1 MNSTSL
7 RITKGGDC
15 MTVLNLNGSVVTD
28 EDKWFYDFLE
38 IPSISPS
45 DLTQALESD
54 EEIVLNVNS
63 PGGAVSAGQEIYTK
77 LLQAP
82 QSIVVNIV
90 GQACSAASLFIMAA
104 DQINI
109 SPVGQIMIHNVS
121 TTQSGNKGDM
131 SKMADTLSLFDS
143 SLANAYV
150 KRTGMAKEEVLDLM
164 NKETWLDAD
173 KALEL
178 GFADGVIGSEDVEL
192 VASTIPVF
200 SHSKI
205 EKLKN
210 LLNGSK
216 GFEKKENKNKLK
228 KFGGL

>member
-1 MNSTSL
+1 
-7 RITKGGDC
+7 

>member
-1 MNSTSL
+1 
-7 RITKGGDC
+7 

-82 QSIVVNIV
+82 QNIVVNIV

-131 SKMADTLSLFDS
+131 SKMADTLSL
-143 SLANAYV
+143 
-150 KRTGMAKEEVLDLM
+150 LDLM

-192 VASTIPVF
+192 VASVVPVF

-205 EKLKN
+205 EKLKG

-216 GFEKKENKNKLK
+216 TSDGKNNENYFKKY
-228 KFGGL
+228 GGL

>member
-1 MNSTSL
+1 
-7 RITKGGDC
+7 
-15 MTVLNLNGSVVTD
+15 MTVLNLNGSVVSD

-54 EEIVLNVNS
+54 EEIILNVNS

-82 QSIVVNIV
+82 QNIVVNVV

-121 TTQSGNKGDM
+121 TTQSGNKNDM
-131 SKMADTLSLFDS
+131 SKMVDVLRLFDS

-150 KRTGMAKEEVLDLM
+150 KRTGMTKEEVLDLM

-178 GFADGVIGSEDVEL
+178 GFADGVIGSDDVEL
-192 VASTIPVF
+192 VASTVPVF

-210 LLNGSK
+210 LLEGSEGSDGK
-216 GFEKKENKNKLK
+216 NNENYFKRY
-228 KFGGL
+228 GGL